1 MEKNYQKVRNYI
13 LDLEYSIVSEDEQSE
28 TLIISKEEEGI
39 KNMVVACADPILIL
53 EQPLFALK
61 SDKPEVY
68 KELLK
73 KNTDIVHGAFA
84 IDENNIVL
92 FRDTLQIENLDLN
105 EIEGSLNSLSLLLSE
120 YCKEL
125 VEFAK

>member
-1 MEKNYQKVRNYI
+1 MEKYFQKVKGYL
-13 LDLEYSIVSEDEQSE
+13 LDLEYSIVSEDENAG
-28 TLIISKEEEGI
+28 TLKISKEDEGI

-53 EQPLFALK
+53 EQPLFQLK
-61 SDKPEVY
+61 SDDKNTY

-73 KNTDIVHGAFA
+73 KNRDIVHGAFA
-84 IDENNIVL
+84 IAENNVVL

-120 YCKEL
+120 YSKQL